1 MPKTDLRP
9 TQSVTDVT
17 RRAIVD
23 SLILEDISWAGD
35 VDEVEFLN
43 RMFDLK
49 AWPSTDGRNAT
60 NHRPSKRF
68 REPKSS

>member
-1 MPKTDLRP
+1 
-9 TQSVTDVT
+9 
-17 RRAIVD
+17 
-23 SLILEDISWAGD
+23 
-35 VDEVEFLN
+35 
-43 RMFDLK
+43 MFDLK